1 MDIHFHFTL
10 DADATKSF
18 FETIFLNNQKLD
30 LIMAT
35 LADIQKQNNDLI
47 AAVAA
52 EDTAVDSAIV
62 LIQGNTKALTDLKAQ
77 LDAAIKANDPTALQA
92 VSDSMGNT
100 ITDVTAKTKALADAV
115 VAGTPAAPQLP
126 TQG

>member
-1 MDIHFHFTL
+1 MGDIHFHLTL
-10 DADATKSF
+10 DANATKSF
-18 FETIFLNNQKLD
+18 FETLFLNNQKLD

-35 LADIQKQNNDLI
+35 LADIQAQNTALI
-47 AAVAA
+47 AAVTA

-62 LIQGNTKALTDLKAQ
+62 LIQGNTKALADLKTQ

-115 VAGTPAAPQLP
+115 VAGTPAV
-126 TQG
+126 